1 MSRHLFFTETAKD
14 EYLKLDSTLRERCA
28 AIIKSFKKNPF
39 QGFELQGEMAA
50 YRCVHIMRYRMVFLV
65 ENEKVIV
72 CGITRRA
79 NIYAHL
85 GRNIMQLPY

>member
-1 MSRHLFFTETAKD
+1 MGHQIFFTETAKD
-14 EYLKLDSTLRERCA
+14 EYVTLAPEIREKCA
-28 AIIKSFKKNPF
+28 SAIKSFKKNPF
-39 QGFELQGEMAA
+39 QGLELQGEMAA
-50 YRCVHIMRYRMVFLV
+50 YRSLNVMRHRMVFLV
-65 ENEKVIV
+65 EDKKVIV